1 MSNTRKLTSLI
12 AGCGLIA
19 TMGVMP
25 SVAAADDAA
34 PDRAPLIL
42 AQSQTFD
49 DATIEAIAAA
59 QVEIREIRTDMQSK
73 LQEAQ
78 TAAEQEQMRQSAVQ
92 EMVDAIRAQ
101 EVSVEEYNTFME
113 AANRDP
119 ELLDRLND
127 AMSDMS
133 G

>member
-19 TMGVMP
+19 TMGAMP
-25 SVAAADDAA
+25 SVAATDEAA

-49 DATIEAIAAA
+49 DSTIEAIAAA
-59 QVEIREIRTDMQSK
+59 QVEIREIRADMQS
-73 LQEAQ
+73 QMQQ
-78 TAAEQEQMRQSAVQ
+78 TEGTEERQQMRQSAVQ
-92 EMVDAIRAQ
+92 EMVDVIEAQ
-101 EVSVEEYNTFME
+101 GITVDEYNGFME
-113 AANRDP
+113 AANRNPDLI
-119 ELLDRLND
+119 ERLND
-127 AMSDMS
+127 AMSEIS